1 MFRIHTVIII
11 NILLIINF
19 LIIFDWFSCVNV
31 FYHVLYPNV
40 PTYITGREENN
51 LPFDKNKKSIITI
64 GDSFTFGYSIGQE
77 DTLSYKLQKSTNRKT
92 YNKGYSGTGIQHVL
106 YQLDKSNFFNSN
118 GIEPEYIIYTF
129 IGDHMRRMYVDYLAY
144 NSNCKNLRYVVK
156 DNKLTLL
163 PLDVNFMDK
172 IKVTIL
178 GKKFNNLLFSLKNN
192 DEKFDLFKKH
202 VLKCK
207 EIINKKYSNTK
218 FVIIVYNPN
227 IDTHNHKPYYTNR
240 WHELQKEGI
249 IVIRFDEKEYNYLTT
264 KNYIADDGY
273 HPSGKAWDSLL
284 PLIIKKLNL

>member
-249 IVIRFDEKEYNYLTT
+249 IVIRFDEKE
-264 KNYIADDGY
+264 KN
-273 HPSGKAWDSLL
+273 LRL
-284 PLIIKKLNL
+284 PTEEEEENG